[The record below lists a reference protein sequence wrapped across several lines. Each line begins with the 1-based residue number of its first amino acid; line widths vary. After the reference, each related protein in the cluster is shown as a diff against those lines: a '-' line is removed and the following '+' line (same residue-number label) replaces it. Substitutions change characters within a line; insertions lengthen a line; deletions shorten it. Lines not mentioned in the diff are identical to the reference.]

1 MGYFSSNLPAHS
13 PTLVQDLDLL
23 ETENTIRI
31 RTHVLIEKDDPG
43 SRIRFKIRTQKNSG
57 SRSRIRFNFCL
68 GPYLRSPGVR
78 PVSHIL
84 TGMIDSK
91 TSHYTVKVISGSS
104 LSTAEQVKNTY

>member
-13 PTLVQDLDLL
+13 PTLVHDLDLL

-68 GPYLRSPGVR
+68 GPYLYVVR
-78 PVSHIL
+78 VSGQYHTFL
-84 TGMIDSK
+84 GMIDSK
-91 TSHYTVKVISGSS
+91 TSHYAVKVISGSS
-104 LSTAEQVKNTY
+104 LSTPEQVKNTY